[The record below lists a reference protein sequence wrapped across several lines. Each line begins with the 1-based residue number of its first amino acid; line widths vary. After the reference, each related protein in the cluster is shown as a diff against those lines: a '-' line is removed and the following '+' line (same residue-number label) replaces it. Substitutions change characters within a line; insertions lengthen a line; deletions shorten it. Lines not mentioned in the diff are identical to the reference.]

1 MKLKGRRP
9 GVHIEPIII
18 PRPGED
24 LILYAKGIEDFE
36 EFEKLCPPPE
46 PPAKI
51 LPGGERVP
59 NPQDKD
65 FIAAMNGYGAKR
77 VAYMVVKGLSE
88 GTPDLEWEE
97 VDITNHH
104 TWTKYREELRNSGL
118 SDIEVNRIVAGAM
131 RANSL
136 SEVAVEEARK
146 RFLASQQA
154 LNEESSSQTDEQSN
168 TPSGKLASASE

>member
-9 GVHIEPIII
+9 GIHIEPIVL
-18 PRPGED
+18 PRPDGD
-24 LILYAKGIEDFE
+24 LVFHAKGIEDFE

-51 LPGGERVP
+51 LPGGEKVP
-59 NPQDKD
+59 NPQDQNFLD
-65 FIAAMNGYGAKR
+65 AMQGYGGKR

-88 GTPDLEWEE
+88 GTEDLEWETVSLE
-97 VDITNHH
+97 NHH
-104 TWTKYREELRNSGL
+104 TWTKYREELRESGL
-118 SDIEVNRIVAGAM
+118 SDIEVNRIVAGVM

-154 LNEESSSQTDEQSN
+154 HIEELSSQKAEQSN
-168 TPSGKLASASE
+168 TPSGELASE